1 MSGIEIVILIVG
13 VIFVL
18 GSFFVGEKFS
28 SKDVEQIAMLS
39 KEQLNRIV
47 EKELQHAGDRI
58 QNTVDDTIENSVM
71 KIERMMD
78 KEANQKMMSISEY
91 SDTVLAEIN
100 KAHSEV
106 MFLYSMLNDK
116 YQEMTDMSNQI
127 NAFISDAEKVIHQ
140 QTNLNQ
146 QPQEETMI
154 LPENS
159 MDETTVIDI
168 EKDEDGIE
176 EDKNQNHRILTL
188 AQDGLNAIDIAK
200 QLNVGIGEV
209 RFVLDLYKGES
220 ME

>member
-78 KEANQKMMSISEY
+78 KEANQKIMSISEY

-146 QPQEETMI
+146 QPQDETMI

>member
-146 QPQEETMI
+146 QPQDETMI